1 MSLGIGVA
9 LGAGFELSAE
19 SAAET
24 YLYRLQAGISTSLT
38 PSLAY
43 RQRIGLV
50 KQW

>member
-1 MSLGIGVA
+1 VA
-9 LGAGFELSAE
+9 LGAGIELSAE

-24 YLYRLQAGISTSLT
+24 YLFRLHTGTSASLT

-50 KQW
+50 KHW